1 MKKKLTVV
9 ISTILSLSLVITS
22 LNILGVLNSGE
33 NKVSFVHAQPSDS
46 VKQES
51 FGIQDKIDEATEDK
65 KKLEEERKEIEEE
78 LKEVENKKDD
88 VILYIESLDEK
99 INKLSQKIVENKE
112 NISDTEREI
121 ESLKEEEE
129 KAENYKINQ
138 YDTMKKRIKY
148 MYENGN
154 TDYVKLIFHSK
165 SISDMLN
172 RAEYVNKVTSYDNK
186 ILLKYKETCDDIKKN
201 KEEVEINLELLK
213 EYKTSLK
220 EKKKSANVLIKRKG
234 EELSE
239 YQKAIG
245 KSKEAIEKYKK
256 QIDEKENEL
265 EQLLES
271 QRQEIGRQEASSGG
285 TPYGEASGDYCW
297 PLSVAGRITSYF
309 GYRNAPT
316 KGASTYHK
324 GVDIAVPVGTS
335 VFSVQSGKVV
345 SATYSAS
352 AGNFVSVYH
361 GNGVYSYYMHCSSLR
376 VSAGDSVKKGQEIA
390 LSGSTGISTGP
401 HLHFAMFMNGGYV
414 NPLGYISR

>member
-9 ISTILSLSLVITS
+9 ISTILSLSLVMTS
-22 LNILGVLNSGE
+22 LNIFGVLNNGE

-46 VKQES
+46 VNQES
-51 FGIQDKIDEATEDK
+51 SGIQDKIDEANEDK
-65 KKLEEERKEIEEE
+65 KKIEEE
-78 LKEVENKKDD
+78 KKEMEEDLKEVEDKKDD
-88 VILYIESLDEK
+88 VIFYIESLDEK
-99 INKLSQKIVENKE
+99 LNKLSQKIVENKE
-112 NISDTEREI
+112 NISETESEI
-121 ESLKEEEE
+121 KSLKEEEE
-129 KAENYKINQ
+129 NAENNKINQ

-154 TDYVKLIFHSK
+154 TDYLKLIFHSK

-186 ILLKYKETCDDIKKN
+186 MLLKYKETCDDIKKN
-201 KEEVEINLELLK
+201 KEDVEINLELLK

-220 EKKKSANVLIKRKG
+220 DKKKSVNLLIKRKG
-234 EELSE
+234 KELSE

-245 KSKEAIEKYKK
+245 KSKEAIKKYKK
-256 QIDEKENEL
+256 RIDDKENEL

-271 QRQEIGRQEASSGG
+271 QRQQAASGG
-285 TPYGEASGDYCW
+285 TPYGGATGDYCW
-297 PLSVAGRITSYF
+297 PLSAAGRITSYF
-309 GYRNAPT
+309 GYRKAPT

-324 GVDIAVPVGTS
+324 GLDIAVPVGTS
-335 VFSVQSGKVV
+335 VFSVQSGKVI

-361 GNGVYSYYMHCSSLR
+361 GNGVYSYYMHCSSLL
-376 VSAGDSVKKGQEIA
+376 VSAGDSVKKGQKIA

-414 NPLGYISR
+414 NPLGYISH

>member
-22 LNILGVLNSGE
+22 LNIFGFLNNGE

-46 VKQES
+46 VNQES
-51 FGIQDKIDEATEDK
+51 SGIQDKIDEANEDK
-65 KKLEEERKEIEEE
+65 KKIEEE
-78 LKEVENKKDD
+78 KKEMEEDLKEVEDKKDD
-88 VILYIESLDEK
+88 VIFYIESLDEK
-99 INKLSQKIVENKE
+99 LNKLSQKIVENKE
-112 NISDTEREI
+112 NISETESEI
-121 ESLKEEEE
+121 KSLKEEEE
-129 KAENYKINQ
+129 NAENNKINQ

-154 TDYVKLIFHSK
+154 TDYLKLIFHSK

-186 ILLKYKETCDDIKKN
+186 MLLKYKETCDDIKKN
-201 KEEVEINLELLK
+201 KEDVEINLELLK

-220 EKKKSANVLIKRKG
+220 DKKKSVNLLIKRKG
-234 EELSE
+234 KELSE

-245 KSKEAIEKYKK
+245 KSKEAIKKYKK
-256 QIDEKENEL
+256 RIDEKENEL

-271 QRQEIGRQEASSGG
+271 QRQQAASGG
-285 TPYGEASGDYCW
+285 TPYGGATGDYCW
-297 PLSVAGRITSYF
+297 PLSAAGRITSYF
-309 GYRNAPT
+309 GYRKAPT

-324 GVDIAVPVGTS
+324 GLDIAVPVGTS
-335 VFSVQSGKVV
+335 VFSVQSGKVI

-361 GNGVYSYYMHCSSLR
+361 GNGVYSYYMHCSSLL
-376 VSAGDSVKKGQEIA
+376 VSAGDSVKKGQKIA

-414 NPLGYISR
+414 NPLGYISH

>member
-9 ISTILSLSLVITS
+9 ISTILSLSLVMTS
-22 LNILGVLNSGE
+22 LNIFGVLNNGE

-46 VKQES
+46 VNRES
-51 FGIQDKIDEATEDK
+51 SGIQDKIDEANEDK
-65 KKLEEERKEIEEE
+65 KKIEEE
-78 LKEVENKKDD
+78 KKEMEEDLKEVEDKKDD
-88 VILYIESLDEK
+88 VIFYIESLDEK
-99 INKLSQKIVENKE
+99 LNKLSQKIVENKE
-112 NISDTEREI
+112 NISETESEI
-121 ESLKEEEE
+121 KSLKEEEE
-129 KAENYKINQ
+129 NAENNKINQ

-154 TDYVKLIFHSK
+154 TDYLKLIFHSK

-186 ILLKYKETCDDIKKN
+186 MLLKYKETCDDIKKN
-201 KEEVEINLELLK
+201 KEDVEINLELLK

-220 EKKKSANVLIKRKG
+220 DKKKSVNLLIKRKG
-234 EELSE
+234 KELSE

-245 KSKEAIEKYKK
+245 KSKEAIKKYKK
-256 QIDEKENEL
+256 RIDEKENEL

-271 QRQEIGRQEASSGG
+271 QRQQAASGG
-285 TPYGEASGDYCW
+285 TPYGGARGDYCW
-297 PLSVAGRITSYF
+297 PLSAAGRITSYF
-309 GYRNAPT
+309 GYRKAPT

-324 GVDIAVPVGTS
+324 GLDIAVPVGTS
-335 VFSVQSGKVV
+335 VFSVQSGKVI

-361 GNGVYSYYMHCSSLR
+361 GNGVYSYYMHCSSLL
-376 VSAGDSVKKGQEIA
+376 VSAGDSVKKGQKIA

-414 NPLGYISR
+414 NPLGYISH

>member
-9 ISTILSLSLVITS
+9 ISTILSLSLVMTS
-22 LNILGVLNSGE
+22 LNIFGVLNNGE

-46 VKQES
+46 VNQES
-51 FGIQDKIDEATEDK
+51 SGIQDKIDEANEDK
-65 KKLEEERKEIEEE
+65 EKIEEE
-78 LKEVENKKDD
+78 KKEMEEDLKEVEDKKDD
-88 VILYIESLDEK
+88 VIFYIESLDEK
-99 INKLSQKIVENKE
+99 LNKLSQKIVENKE
-112 NISDTEREI
+112 NISETESEI
-121 ESLKEEEE
+121 KSLKEEEE
-129 KAENYKINQ
+129 NAENNKINQ

-154 TDYVKLIFHSK
+154 TDYLKLIFHSK

-186 ILLKYKETCDDIKKN
+186 MLLKYKETCDDIKKN
-201 KEEVEINLELLK
+201 KEDVEINLELLK

-220 EKKKSANVLIKRKG
+220 DKKKSVNLLIKRKG
-234 EELSE
+234 KELSE

-245 KSKEAIEKYKK
+245 KSKEAIKKYKK
-256 QIDEKENEL
+256 RIDEKENEL

-271 QRQEIGRQEASSGG
+271 QRQQAASGG
-285 TPYGEASGDYCW
+285 TPYGGATGDYCW
-297 PLSVAGRITSYF
+297 PLSAAGRITSYF
-309 GYRNAPT
+309 GYRKAPT

-324 GVDIAVPVGTS
+324 GLDIAVPVGTS
-335 VFSVQSGKVV
+335 VFSVQSGKVI

-361 GNGVYSYYMHCSSLR
+361 GNGVYSYYMHCSSLL
-376 VSAGDSVKKGQEIA
+376 VSAGDSVKKGQKIA

-414 NPLGYISR
+414 NPLGYISH

>member
-22 LNILGVLNSGE
+22 LNIFGFLNNGE

-46 VKQES
+46 VNQES
-51 FGIQDKIDEATEDK
+51 SGIQDKIDEANEDK
-65 KKLEEERKEIEEE
+65 KKIEEE
-78 LKEVENKKDD
+78 KKEMEEDLKEVEDKKDD
-88 VILYIESLDEK
+88 VVFYIESLDEK
-99 INKLSQKIVENKE
+99 LNKLSQKIVENKE
-112 NISDTEREI
+112 NISETESEI
-121 ESLKEEEE
+121 KSLKEEEE
-129 KAENYKINQ
+129 NAENNKINQ

-154 TDYVKLIFHSK
+154 TDYLKLIFHSK

-186 ILLKYKETCDDIKKN
+186 MLLKYKETCDDIKKN
-201 KEEVEINLELLK
+201 KEDVEINLELLK

-220 EKKKSANVLIKRKG
+220 DKKKSVNLLIKRKG
-234 EELSE
+234 KELSE

-245 KSKEAIEKYKK
+245 KSKEAIKKYKK
-256 QIDEKENEL
+256 RIDEKENEL

-271 QRQEIGRQEASSGG
+271 QRQQAASGG
-285 TPYGEASGDYCW
+285 TPYGGATGDYCW
-297 PLSVAGRITSYF
+297 PLSAAGRITSYF
-309 GYRNAPT
+309 GYRKAPT

-324 GVDIAVPVGTS
+324 GLDIAVPVGTS
-335 VFSVQSGKVV
+335 VFSVQSGKVI

-361 GNGVYSYYMHCSSLR
+361 GNGVYSYYMHCSSLL
-376 VSAGDSVKKGQEIA
+376 VSAGDSVKKGQKIA

-414 NPLGYISR
+414 NPLGYISH

>member
-9 ISTILSLSLVITS
+9 ISTILSLSLVMTS
-22 LNILGVLNSGE
+22 LNIFGFLNNGE

-46 VKQES
+46 VNQES
-51 FGIQDKIDEATEDK
+51 SGIQDKIDEANEDK
-65 KKLEEERKEIEEE
+65 KKIEEE
-78 LKEVENKKDD
+78 KKEMEEDLKEVEDKKDD
-88 VILYIESLDEK
+88 VIFYIESLDEK
-99 INKLSQKIVENKE
+99 LNKLSQKIVENKE
-112 NISDTEREI
+112 NISETESEI
-121 ESLKEEEE
+121 KSLKEEEE
-129 KAENYKINQ
+129 NAENNKINQ

-154 TDYVKLIFHSK
+154 TDYLKLIFHSK

-186 ILLKYKETCDDIKKN
+186 MLLKYKETCDDIKKN
-201 KEEVEINLELLK
+201 KEDVEINLELLK

-220 EKKKSANVLIKRKG
+220 DKKKSVNLLIKRKG
-234 EELSE
+234 KELSE

-245 KSKEAIEKYKK
+245 KSKEAIKKYKK
-256 QIDEKENEL
+256 RIDEKENEL

-271 QRQEIGRQEASSGG
+271 QRQQAASGG
-285 TPYGEASGDYCW
+285 TPYGGATGDYCW
-297 PLSVAGRITSYF
+297 PLSAAGRITSYF
-309 GYRNAPT
+309 GYRKAPT

-324 GVDIAVPVGTS
+324 GLDIAVPVGTS
-335 VFSVQSGKVV
+335 VFSVQSGKVI

-361 GNGVYSYYMHCSSLR
+361 GNGVYSYYMHCSSLL
-376 VSAGDSVKKGQEIA
+376 VSAGDSVKKGQKIA

-414 NPLGYISR
+414 NPLGYISH

>member
-9 ISTILSLSLVITS
+9 ISTILSLSLVMTS
-22 LNILGVLNSGE
+22 LNIFGVLNNGE

-46 VKQES
+46 VNQES
-51 FGIQDKIDEATEDK
+51 SGIQDKIDEANEDK
-65 KKLEEERKEIEEE
+65 KKIEEE
-78 LKEVENKKDD
+78 KKEMEEDLKEVEDKKDD
-88 VILYIESLDEK
+88 VIFYIESLDEK
-99 INKLSQKIVENKE
+99 LNKLSQKIVENKE
-112 NISDTEREI
+112 NISETESEI
-121 ESLKEEEE
+121 KSLKEEEE
-129 KAENYKINQ
+129 NAENNKINQ

-154 TDYVKLIFHSK
+154 TDYLKLIFHSK

-186 ILLKYKETCDDIKKN
+186 MLLKYKETCDDIKKN
-201 KEEVEINLELLK
+201 KEDVEINLELLK

-220 EKKKSANVLIKRKG
+220 DKKKSVNLLIKRKG
-234 EELSE
+234 KELSE

-245 KSKEAIEKYKK
+245 KSKEAIKKYKK
-256 QIDEKENEL
+256 RIDEKENEL

-271 QRQEIGRQEASSGG
+271 QRQQAASGG
-285 TPYGEASGDYCW
+285 TPYGGATGDYCW
-297 PLSVAGRITSYF
+297 PLSAAGRITSYF
-309 GYRNAPT
+309 GYRKAPT

-324 GVDIAVPVGTS
+324 GLDIAVPVGTS
-335 VFSVQSGKVV
+335 VFSVQSGKVI

-361 GNGVYSYYMHCSSLR
+361 GNGVYSYYMHCSSLL
-376 VSAGDSVKKGQEIA
+376 VSAGDSVKKGQKIA

-414 NPLGYISR
+414 NPLGYISH